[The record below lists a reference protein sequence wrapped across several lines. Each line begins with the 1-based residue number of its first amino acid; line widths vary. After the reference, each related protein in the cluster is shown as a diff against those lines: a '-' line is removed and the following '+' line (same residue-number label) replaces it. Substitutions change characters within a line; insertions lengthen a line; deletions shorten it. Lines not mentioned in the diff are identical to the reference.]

1 MRLKTRRQEQLA
13 LALALALAVVVFEVW
28 PRLDIA
34 VSTRFFDGQAFVG
47 NQWAWANLIYHGV
60 PRLGTWLVLLAIALA
75 VLPLLGAWAPKLVGV
90 GLVVHTILKDNWGR
104 PRPEDVQV
112 FGGPKIYQAPLQ
124 PSSQCERNCSFVSGH
139 AAGGFA
145 LMAVGLMGSRRT
157 RWRWWAVGTLAGSVV
172 GLTRIVQGR
181 HFFGDIVFCMLALWL
196 VCVVLRELWL
206 RVVVLRRRSRIRRA
220 LSLT

>member
-1 MRLKTRRQEQLA
+1 M
-13 LALALALAVVVFEVW
+13 ALALAVVVFEVW

-75 VLPLLGAWAPKLVGV
+75 VLPLLGAWARKLVRAIASRLMVLLGV
-90 GLVVHTILKDNWGR
+90 GLLVHTALKDNWGR